1 MGVIIRQSIKATV
14 FNYIGAFI
22 GFLTTFFIL
31 TKFLQPEVIGLTKVM
46 YEVAALVAGFAQL
59 GTSASAMRFFPYFRN
74 QQNGHNGFF
83 FYLMLMPT
91 IGSVLFIGVF
101 LLLKNWI
108 IDFFIEKSALL
119 VDYFYWLLPFIIFLT
134 FGAVI
139 ETYANILMKIVV
151 PKFIKEIG
159 IRMMLLVIYFCYA
172 WGWLNLTGLVTG
184 FVLVYGGAMLANMYY
199 VSTITPLSFRHDNS
213 YIDKNLR
220 RDIMRYTLVLIIGA
234 IGGNIMPQLDIFMVS
249 SNMGLG
255 YAGIYTIAMY
265 MGSVIEVP
273 SRSISAISKP
283 LAANALKDGDLE
295 RANQL
300 YRQVA
305 LHQLMASSTLFLL
318 IWINIDNI
326 FDILPNGE
334 VYETG
339 KWVVFFIAMARIL
352 ATTLEFGGTLIS
364 FSKYY
369 YWGLYI
375 TFFLTGLTIFT
386 NSVFIPRWG
395 ISGAALATFLTCVVS
410 YTFQQWIVLRKVKG
424 NPYSI
429 GILKQVLLVG
439 TLFGV
444 NELLPRWCDNP
455 FVDGI
460 YRTALIGGSWIV
472 ATYFWHTSESVNG
485 LISKII
491 HKNYCKQDNH

>member
-119 VDYFYWLLPFIIFLT
+119 VDYFYWLIPLILFLA
-134 FGAVI
+134 FGTVV

-159 IRMMLLVIYFCYA
+159 IRVMLLVVYFCYA
-172 WGWLNLTGLVTG
+172 LGWIDLTGLVTG
-184 FVLVYGGAMLANMYY
+184 FVLVYGCAMLSYMYY
-199 VSTITPLSFRHDNS
+199 VSMITPLSLKHDNS
-213 YIDKNLR
+213 FIDKGLR
-220 RDIMRYTLVLIIGA
+220 CDIMRYTLVLIVGA
-234 IGGNIMPQLDIFMVS
+234 IGGNIIPQLDIFMVS

-265 MGSVIEVP
+265 MGAVIEVP

-339 KWVVFFIAMARIL
+339 KWVVLFIAMSRIL

-386 NSVFIPRWG
+386 NSVFISRWG

-429 GILKQVLLVG
+429 GILKQILLVG
-439 TLFGV
+439 VLFV
-444 NELLPRWCDNP
+444 MNECLPRWSDSP
-455 FVDGI
+455 FIDGI
-460 YRTALIGGSWIV
+460 YRTIPIGACWV
-472 ATYFWHTSESVNG
+472 AATYFLRTSESVRG
-485 LISKII
+485 LIGTILNRC
-491 HKNYCKQDNH
+491 HCRQDNH

>member
-119 VDYFYWLLPFIIFLT
+119 VDYFYWLLPLIIFLT

-159 IRMMLLVIYFCYA
+159 IRVMLLVIYFCYA

-255 YAGIYTIAMY
+255 ICRDIYDSYVYGICDRGAEPFYFGYIKAIGRKRIKGWRFGESQSIVSTGGIAP
-265 MGSVIEVP
+265 I
-273 SRSISAISKP
+273 
-283 LAANALKDGDLE
+283 DGE
-295 RANQL
+295 QHA
-300 YRQVA
+300 V
-305 LHQLMASSTLFLL
+305 
-318 IWINIDNI
+318 
-326 FDILPNGE
+326 
-334 VYETG
+334 
-339 KWVVFFIAMARIL
+339 
-352 ATTLEFGGTLIS
+352 
-364 FSKYY
+364 
-369 YWGLYI
+369 
-375 TFFLTGLTIFT
+375 
-386 NSVFIPRWG
+386 
-395 ISGAALATFLTCVVS
+395 
-410 YTFQQWIVLRKVKG
+410 
-424 NPYSI
+424 
-429 GILKQVLLVG
+429 
-439 TLFGV
+439 
-444 NELLPRWCDNP
+444 
-455 FVDGI
+455 FVDLDK
-460 YRTALIGGSWIV
+460 Y
-472 ATYFWHTSESVNG
+472 
-485 LISKII
+485 
-491 HKNYCKQDNH
+491 

>member
-1 MGVIIRQSIKATV
+1 MGVIIRQSIKATL
-14 FNYIGAFI
+14 FNYMGAFI

-59 GTSASAMRFFPYFRN
+59 GTSASAMRFFPYFKN
-74 QQNGHNGFF
+74 SGNGHNGFF
-83 FYLMLMPT
+83 FYLMLMPA
-91 IGSVLFIGVF
+91 IGSAFFIGIF
-101 LLLKNWI
+101 LLLKSQI
-108 IDFFIEKSALL
+108 IDFFIDKSALL
-119 VDYFYWLLPFIIFLT
+119 VEYYYWIIPLILFLT
-134 FGAVI
+134 FGTVI

-159 IRMMLLVIYFCYA
+159 IRVMLLAVYFCYA
-172 WGWLNLTGLVTG
+172 LGWLSLTGLVTG
-184 FVLVYGGAMLANMYY
+184 FVLVYGCAMFAYLYY
-199 VSTITPLSFRHDNS
+199 DSTITSLSFRHDNAF
-213 YIDKNLR
+213 IDKKLR
-220 RDIMRYTLVLIIGA
+220 RDIMRYTLVLIVGA
-234 IGGNIMPQLDIFMVS
+234 IGGNIIPQLDIFMVS
-249 SNMGLG
+249 SNMGLE

-265 MGSVIEVP
+265 MGSVIELP

-283 LAANALKDGDLE
+283 LAASALKEGDLG

-326 FDILPNGE
+326 FDILPNGTI
-334 VYETG
+334 YETG

-352 ATTLEFGGTLIS
+352 ATTLEFGGTLIA

-375 TFFLTGLTIFT
+375 TFFLTALTIFT

-395 ISGAALATFLTCVVS
+395 ISGAAMATFLTCIVS
-410 YTFQQWIVLRKVKG
+410 YSFQQWIVLRKVKG
-424 NPYSI
+424 NPYCI
-429 GILKQVLLVG
+429 GILKQILLVG
-439 TLFGV
+439 ALFVV
-444 NELLPRWCDNP
+444 NEFLPRWSDNP

-460 YRTALIGGSWIV
+460 YRTLPIGMCWIV
-472 ATYFWHTSESVNG
+472 ATYFLCTSESVNG
-485 LISKII
+485 LIRSVVSRLCNK
-491 HKNYCKQDNH
+491 HDNH

>member
-59 GTSASAMRFFPYFRN
+59 GTSASAMRFFPYFQN
-74 QQNGHNGFF
+74 PNNGHNGFF
-83 FYLMLMPT
+83 FYLMLMPAL
-91 IGSVLFIGVF
+91 GSILFIGVF
-101 LLLKNWI
+101 LLLKNQV
-108 IDFFIEKSALL
+108 IDFFIDKSALL
-119 VDYFYWLLPFIIFLT
+119 VDYYYWLVPLILFLT
-134 FGAVI
+134 FGTVA

-159 IRMMLLVIYFCYA
+159 IRVMLLAVYFCYA
-172 WGWLNLTGLVTG
+172 LGWMNLTGLVTG
-184 FVLVYGGAMLANMYY
+184 FVLVYGCAMSAYMYY
-199 VSTITPLSFRHDNS
+199 VSMVTPLSLKHDNS
-213 YIDKNLR
+213 FVDKNLR
-220 RDIMRYTLVLIIGA
+220 RDILRYTLVLIVGA
-234 IGGNIMPQLDIFMVS
+234 IGGNIIPQLDVFMVS

-265 MGSVIEVP
+265 MGTVIEVP
-273 SRSISAISKP
+273 SRSITAISKP
-283 LAANALKDGDLE
+283 LAANALKEGDVGK
-295 RANQL
+295 ANQL
-300 YRQVA
+300 YQQVA

-334 VYETG
+334 VYEVG

-352 ATTLEFGGTLIS
+352 TTTLEFGGVLIS
-364 FSKYY
+364 FSRYY

-375 TFFLTGLTIFT
+375 TFFLTALTIFT

-395 ISGAALATFLTCVVS
+395 ISGAAMATFFTCVVS
-410 YTFQQWIVLRKVKG
+410 YSFQQWIVLRKVKG

-429 GILKQVLLVG
+429 GILKQILLVG
-439 TLFGV
+439 VLFVV
-444 NELLPRWCDNP
+444 NEFLPRWSDNP
-455 FVDGI
+455 FVDGV
-460 YRTALIGGSWIV
+460 YRTVPIGICWMVSAYFLCISENVNALIR
-472 ATYFWHTSESVNG
+472 
-485 LISKII
+485 KILNSC
-491 HKNYCKQDNH
+491 HCK

>member
-14 FNYIGAFI
+14 FNYVGAFI

-74 QQNGHNGFF
+74 PQNGNNGFF

-91 IGSVLFIGVF
+91 IGSIFFIGIF
-101 LLLKNWI
+101 LLFRSQVINLFV
-108 IDFFIEKSALL
+108 DKSALL
-119 VDYFYWLLPFIIFLT
+119 IDYFYWIVPLVIFLT

-139 ETYANILMKIVV
+139 ETYANVLMKIVV

-159 IRMMLLVIYFCYA
+159 IRVMLVVVYSCYVL
-172 WGWLNLTGLVTG
+172 GWLNLTGLVAG
-184 FVLVYGGAMLANMYY
+184 FVLVYGCAMLAYLYY
-199 VSTITPLSFRHDNS
+199 VSMITPLSFRHNNS
-213 YIDKNLR
+213 FVNKSLR

-234 IGGNIMPQLDIFMVS
+234 IGGNIIPQLDIFMVS

-265 MGSVIEVP
+265 MGSVIEIP

-283 LAANALKDGDLE
+283 LAANALKEGDV
-295 RANQL
+295 RKANQL
-300 YRQVA
+300 YQQVA

-334 VYETG
+334 IYETG

-369 YWGLYI
+369 YWGLYM
-375 TFFLTGLTIFT
+375 TFFLMALTIFT

-395 ISGAALATFLTCVVS
+395 ISGAAMATFLTCVVS

-429 GILKQVLLVG
+429 GIFKQILLVGVLLVM
-439 TLFGV
+439 
-444 NELLPRWCDNP
+444 NEFLPRWSDNP
-455 FVDGI
+455 FVDGV
-460 YRTALIGGSWIV
+460 YRTIPIGVCWIV
-472 ATYFWHTSESVNG
+472 TTYFMRTSESVNG
-485 LISKII
+485 LIRKIVCRC
-491 HKNYCKQDNH
+491 H

>member
-1 MGVIIRQSIKATV
+1 MGVVIRQSIKATV

-59 GTSASAMRFFPYFRN
+59 GISASAMRFFPYFQN
-74 QQNGHNGFF
+74 SNNGHNGFF
-83 FYLMLMPT
+83 FYLMLVPA
-91 IGSVLFIGVF
+91 IGSILFIGVF
-101 LLLKNWI
+101 LLLKSQV
-108 IDFFIEKSALL
+108 IDFFIDKSALL
-119 VDYFYWLLPFIIFLT
+119 VDYYYWIIPLILFLT
-134 FGAVI
+134 FGTVV
-139 ETYANILMKIVV
+139 ETYINILMKIVV

-159 IRMMLLVIYFCYA
+159 IRVMLLAVYFCYA
-172 WGWLNLTGLVTG
+172 LGWINLTGLVTG
-184 FVLVYGGAMLANMYY
+184 FVLIYGCAMLAYMYY
-199 VSTITPLSFRHDNS
+199 VSMITPLSFKHDNS
-213 YIDKNLR
+213 FIDKNLR
-220 RDIMRYTLVLIIGA
+220 RDILRYTLVLIIGA
-234 IGGNIMPQLDIFMVS
+234 VGGNIIPQLDIFMVS
-249 SNMGLG
+249 SNMGLE

-265 MGSVIEVP
+265 MGVVIELP
-273 SRSISAISKP
+273 SRSITAISKP
-283 LAANALKDGDLE
+283 LAANALKEGNME

-305 LHQLMASSTLFLL
+305 LHQLMISSTLFLL

-334 VYETG
+334 VYEAG

-352 ATTLEFGGTLIS
+352 VTTLEFGGVLIS

-375 TFFLTGLTIFT
+375 TFFLTVLTVFT

-395 ISGAALATFLTCVVS
+395 ISGAAMATFLTCMVS
-410 YTFQQWIVLRKVKG
+410 YSFQQWIVLRKVKG
-424 NPYSI
+424 NPYSV

-439 TLFGV
+439 VLFLV
-444 NELLPRWCDNP
+444 NEFLPRWSDNP

-460 YRTALIGGSWIV
+460 YRTVPIGICWI
-472 ATYFWHTSESVNG
+472 ASTYFLHTSESVNG
-485 LISKII
+485 LIYKII
-491 HKNYCKQDNH
+491 RYHCK